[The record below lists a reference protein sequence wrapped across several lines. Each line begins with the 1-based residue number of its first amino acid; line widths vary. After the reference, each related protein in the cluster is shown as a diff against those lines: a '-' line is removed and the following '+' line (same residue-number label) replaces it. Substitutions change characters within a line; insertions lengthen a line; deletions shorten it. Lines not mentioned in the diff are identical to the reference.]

1 MSILE
6 FAVLALFGA
15 LAQQAEPQGAKPA
28 APETRQWFQD
38 LEQRLMDAI
47 GSGDKS
53 GWERVMDPACV
64 ITSEEGQVM
73 TRQEFLD
80 DLRPLPPGLK
90 GGIAVKDL
98 TVQEFPTFAVV
109 RYLADEWETVFSQL
123 LKTQY
128 RITDTFRRDRESW
141 WMVASHIAVVTRD
154 PPPQIAAGARWPSFV
169 GTYQL
174 LPDGWTFT
182 VELRQGRLY
191 GGRDPKNLR
200 PFVPLTPDAFVL
212 SGRLG
217 EWLFVVE
224 PGEVARIVNF
234 RKFEPLVWT
243 RVGAPGRPEGAP
255 EKTSGGTS
263 AVKED
268 RRD

>member
-1 MSILE
+1 MSI
-6 FAVLALFGA
+6 FVFMMLALLGA
-15 LAQQAEPQGAKPA
+15 RPQQAEPQEAKS
-28 APETRQWFQD
+28 APETRQWFEAV
-38 LEQRLMDAI
+38 EQRLMNAV

-53 GWERVMDPACV
+53 VWERIMDPSCV

-80 DLRPLPPGLK
+80 ELRPLPPGLT
-90 GGIAVKDL
+90 GSIAVKDL

-109 RYLADEWETVFSQL
+109 RYLADERETVFTQML
-123 LKTQY
+123 ATQY
-128 RITDTFRRDRESW
+128 RVTDTFRRDREGW
-141 WMVASHIAVVTRD
+141 WMVASQIAVVTRD
-154 PPPQIAAGARWPSFV
+154 PPPQIVSNGRWPSFV

-191 GGRDPKNLR
+191 GGRDPKSLR
-200 PFVPLTPDAFVL
+200 PFIPLTWDAFVL

-224 PGEVARIVNF
+224 PGEEAKIVTF

-243 RVGAPGRPEGAP
+243 RVAASGHPE
-255 EKTSGGTS
+255 STS
-263 AVKED
+263 AVKGS